1 MEENIMLYDPNQLFK
16 SGKGVKTCWA
26 SPENPT
32 AKKGKGG
39 IPNAG
44 RKGSPC
50 LPLLPGESFVM
61 AEAVKTSGTVRR
73 IWVTIAE
80 RSPWMLRSLRLDFFW
95 DQLDQPSFS
104 VPFGDFFG
112 HGLGRVYAFDSAL
125 FSNPESR
132 SFNCFIPMPFKTG
145 MKIVITNESDQILPL
160 LYYDVDYTIGDPHGE
175 DMLYFHAHYRREHK
189 TTLGKDYAFFPK
201 ISGEGRFLGVNAGVI
216 VNQKDYL
223 DTWWGE
229 GEVKMYIDGDSDHPS
244 LCGTGTEDYI
254 GTAWEQGQYATLYQG
269 CPLADFENGQFAFY
283 RYHIPDPVY
292 FYEDIRVTIQQI
304 GFCQF
309 DSRENLAKMNRKY
322 YKAAGGRPEFDM
334 ANELEVPPYLERED
348 DFSSCAYFYLD
359 KPTTSLPGLDPVE
372 KRAGGLLDIS
382 ETLKT
387 SGVSPEFAL
396 TYFQFL
402 MDNRAT

>member
-1 MEENIMLYDPNQLFK
+1 MLYDPNQLFK
-16 SGKGVKTCWA
+16 KGKGIRTCWA
-26 SPENPT
+26 SPENPK

-39 IPNAG
+39 MPNSG

-50 LPLLPGESFVM
+50 LPLLPGEAFVM
-61 AEAVKTSGTVRR
+61 AEAAGTAGTVRR

-80 RSPWMLRSLRLDFFW
+80 RSPWMLRSLRLDFYW
-95 DQLDQPSFS
+95 DQLDEPSFS

-112 HGLGRVYAFDSAL
+112 HGLGRVYAFDSVL

-145 MKIVITNESDQILPL
+145 MKIVITNESDQVLPL
-160 LYYDVDYTIGDPHGE
+160 LYYDVDYTIGDSHGD
-175 DMLYFHAHYRREHK
+175 DMLYFHAHYRRENK
-189 TTLGKDYAFFPK
+189 TALGKDYAFLPK
-201 ISGEGRFLGVNAGVI
+201 ITGEGRFLGVNAGVI
-216 VNQKDYL
+216 ANRQDYL

-229 GEVKMYIDGDSDHPS
+229 GEVKMYIDGDTGHPS

-283 RYHIPDPVY
+283 RYHIPDPVF
-292 FYEDIRVTIQQI
+292 FYEDIHVTIQQI
-304 GFCQF
+304 GFCPF
-309 DSRENLAKMNRKY
+309 DRREDLAKSDRTY
-322 YKAAGGRPEFDM
+322 YKAAEGTPEFDM

-359 KPTTSLPGLDPVE
+359 EPATSLPGLAPVKDRTE
-372 KRAGGLLDIS
+372 GLLEKS
-382 ETLKT
+382 ETIEL
-387 SGVSPEFAL
+387 SGVSPDFAL

-402 MDNRAT
+402 MDNRAS